1 MGGAALGGEHE
12 PLSEALHQDGPRR
25 APPGANRP
33 CARTQRTHRAI
44 PGFAPC
50 WQLPSGDRCQAA
62 KATCSWGRA
71 RATLPTQRRGQERS
85 KMAPASGRQLLP
97 RPGRPGQASPGAAT
111 SGEGGGGSPRVQPWP
126 WQVSSLIPPGL
137 HTGPTCLLY
146 WFGTYA
152 SAKRAPAR
160 PWVSWSLD
168 TGTGLS
174 LLCSR
179 LPDDTWG
186 GWTVRV
192 IGAII
197 APFVTTCQASGQVP
211 YQPFI

>member
-50 WQLPSGDRCQAA
+50 RQPPSGDGCQAA

-97 RPGRPGQASPGAAT
+97 RPGRPSQASPGAAT
-111 SGEGGGGSPRVQPWP
+111 SGGWGESESPALAMA
-126 WQVSSLIPPGL
+126 SLLPDP
-137 HTGPTCLLY
+137 
-146 WFGTYA
+146 
-152 SAKRAPAR
+152 SRAPYWANVFALLVWHVCFSKTGSSPTLGVLEPGHRDR
-160 PWVSWSLD
+160 PEPS
-168 TGTGLS
+168 T
-174 LLCSR
+174 
-179 LPDDTWG
+179 LP
-186 GWTVRV
+186 
-192 IGAII
+192 
-197 APFVTTCQASGQVP
+197 PS
-211 YQPFI
+211 